1 MVFDKSVSDPA
12 NITISEDF
20 DFLYRLITSGFYRV
34 LCKSAMGG
42 GEVFVCRL
50 DDNDSNFYLDGS
62 PADLTGQEG
71 DVMVVF
77 LEFWYNG
84 IRWMIINFFIIL
96 LIIIS
101 MALTSMS
108 RNLLLEHIKDMCLQI
123 DYIAG
128 VMLLLRRTYHYLISE
143 VTQKRVAPGSR

>member
-1 MVFDKSVSDPA
+1 MRRRFFNKIGGGGGLPTDNFIVFDKSVSDPA

-77 LEFWYNG
+77 LEFWY
-84 IRWMIINFFIIL
+84 
-96 LIIIS
+96 
-101 MALTSMS
+101 
-108 RNLLLEHIKDMCLQI
+108 K
-123 DYIAG
+123 
-128 VMLLLRRTYHYLISE
+128 
-143 VTQKRVAPGSR
+143 